1 MSGKE
6 DGKQTKQTKQ
16 TLKWKFKSEDWVS
29 QQQTLGD
36 FELWYN
42 SVEFNSK
49 KIYNI

>member
-6 DGKQTKQTKQ
+6 DGKQL